1 MKKIITVL
9 LAAALCISF
18 AACKK
23 NIEDENETTAESIMT
38 TTEATTYAKPEES
51 TTKQP
56 EENSQKGNEL
66 KSVVISTLG
75 DNDLSGDIFY
85 GKFTYKNNRDTKLVY
100 ANERTEELEN
110 KASANANDF
119 VEKIKG
125 FYGGEIKLDTF
136 NAKEISFGE
145 NGIDS
150 VRYEFYYIN
159 TQNQILTIYADSDA
173 VISYADCEF
182 TW

>member
-18 AACKK
+18 AACTR
-23 NIEDENETTAESIMT
+23 NSETENETTSEVTVT
-38 TTEATTYAKPEES
+38 TTEAVTYARPEES
-51 TTKQP
+51 TVKPP
-56 EENSQKGNEL
+56 EENSHKGNEL
-66 KSVVISTLG
+66 KETVISSLG
-75 DNDLSGDIFY
+75 DNDLSGDMSY

-100 ANERTEELEN
+100 ANEHTQEFEDHA
-110 KASANANDF
+110 KAGADSF

-125 FYGGEIKLDTF
+125 LYGDEIRLDSF
-136 NAKEISFGE
+136 IPREISFGE

>member
-1 MKKIITVL
+1 MKKIVIAL
-9 LAAALCISF
+9 LTAALCCSF
-18 AACKK
+18 AACSK
-23 NIEDENETTAESIMT
+23 NVETENESSTETAVT
-38 TTEATTYAKPEES
+38 TTEPTTYARPVES

-56 EENSQKGNEL
+56 EENLNKGSEL
-66 KSVVISTLG
+66 KAVVVSTLG
-75 DNDLSGDIFY
+75 DNDLSGDISY

-100 ANERTEELEN
+100 ANERTEELES
-110 KASANANDF
+110 KASENANDF

-125 FYGGEIKLDTF
+125 IYGDEIRLDAF

-173 VISYADCEF
+173 VVSYVNCEF

>member
-1 MKKIITVL
+1 MKKIMIIL
-9 LAAALCISF
+9 LAAVLCISF
-18 AACKK
+18 AACAKD
-23 NIEDENETTAESIMT
+23 IEDETDTTAENTVT
-38 TTEATTYAKPEES
+38 TTQPTTYAKPEES

-56 EENSQKGNEL
+56 EENAQRGSEVKA
-66 KSVVISTLG
+66 VVVSTLG
-75 DNDLSGDIFY
+75 DNDLGGDISY
-85 GKFTYKNNRDTKLVY
+85 GKFTYKNNRDAKLIY
-100 ANERTEELEN
+100 ANERTEEFES
-110 KASANANDF
+110 KASENANDF

-125 FYGGEIKLDTF
+125 IYGDEIRLDAF

-173 VISYADCEF
+173 VISYVNCEF